1 MKTKLLLLL
10 LLANFSIYAQTNLV
24 PNGNFET
31 WTSSSQPDNWF
42 RFFSGFASQSNIAQ
56 NGASSTNMMIASG
69 TSNFINSEY
78 FPVTAGKKYKVT
90 LYHKLVKGT
99 FSSIE
104 FSLYHK
110 PGTFKSEITK
120 KTDLTFSTTEWRK
133 IEFEYTPTVSESI
146 EVDIWTY
153 GTLNSEILVDNVSMV
168 DVNDIPVQY
177 TKIPDINF
185 EKKLIALGY
194 DSGTPDGKVPTDK
207 INKITY
213 LDVSYSSI
221 TDLTGIEDFVA
232 LTNFYTM
239 QNQLVTLDV
248 SKNVNLT
255 ILRCDSNTTIETLNV
270 SENTKL
276 TQLLCGNN
284 KIKNL
289 NLSKLTDLREL
300 YCDKNQLT
308 SINLSNNTK
317 LEKLYIDNNQLTG
330 LDLTKN
336 TALKYLY
343 CKYNKPMSE
352 LNLKNG
358 KNTLIDKNSFYA
370 TENTSL
376 TCILVDDVAYSNTNW
391 TTGKDAS
398 VDFSL
403 VCSEPEYTLIPD
415 VEFEKELVRNGLDL
429 KLDGKVLTRKIEAA
443 QYLYLGDAPI
453 TDLTGLSVFTS
464 LKKLSGYNLKV
475 KSINVSKNTQLTALD
490 CSANNLE
497 TIDVTAL
504 VNLKELNLSNNN
516 LTEINLS
523 KNQALTEL
531 YLTKNKFKE
540 INLSANKALVS
551 LNCNN
556 NPLTQINV
564 SENPALKYLNC
575 TDLLITSLDVTKNPQ
590 LEFIDFERNKITSL
604 DLTKNPELLTLNSSQ
619 NPITS
624 LNLSNNK
631 KLTTLEASGSYWSAG
646 NGGSGSLT
654 SLDLTNNV
662 LLTSLDCGAN
672 QLTKLDLSANTKLQ
686 YIRCYG
692 NLITD
697 LDLSKNTEAIE
708 LSCNDN
714 KLKSLNLKN
723 GANSKIK
730 NIQFAVNPSLSCV
743 QVDDVTYSSTNWT
756 KKDATANFSSDC
768 AYTTLIPD
776 AKFEEK
782 LIALGID
789 TGAKDGKVLT
799 ANIASLTSLDVSTAG
814 ITDLTG
820 ISDFV
825 NLESLNVS
833 DNNLNKI
840 DVSKNFKLAS
850 LNVGKNQLTQVNLSN
865 NTNLQAFYC
874 NDNLFKSLDLSKN
887 KKLASIYCPNN
898 KLISLNLKNGN
909 NIASDAAGVKN
920 FTNNPDLKCIQ
931 VDDETYANTKWT
943 AFKDANAIYS
953 SNCEYTTAIPDPKF
967 EDKLIALG
975 IDSGLKDGKVATANI
990 IEITSLNVDKSEISD
1005 LTGIQ
1010 DFISLK
1016 TLSARNN
1023 TIKNVDVSKNAELA
1037 SLDLYANSLTTID
1050 VSKNILLKKLF
1061 IGNNSIS
1068 SINITNNTALTH
1080 LTFELTKIET
1090 IDLSQNKALLYLDCA
1105 NGTLKSLD
1113 ISKNPQVYYLY
1124 CSYNQLEKLNLKNG
1138 NNTIMS
1144 TNNVS
1149 FNGNS
1154 KLYCILVDDVNYAN
1168 TNWSTKKSSLATFNT
1183 ECTGELNLP
1192 ANNFTVET
1200 KGESCT
1206 GENNGEISIVGKN
1219 SFAYT
1224 ATINDKSYTFTNNS
1238 LKVTSLTPGTYKI
1251 KITIPEM
1258 IFEQN
1263 FTVTI
1268 SKAANITGKSSV
1280 TSKNVAVEITEGT
1293 APFTVFVDGTQQ
1305 FQTTDSNFNLNL
1317 EKGGLIEVATA
1328 KACEGIF
1335 SKKVAT
1341 MDLLGTLSAYP
1352 NPTSGS
1358 FEIEIPTD
1366 QKEVKIELY
1375 NFAGQ
1380 LVSTKTYSIENGKAQ
1395 LNLENQ
1401 ASGIYAAKIYLETP
1415 EYIKII
1421 KK

>member
-10 LLANFSIYAQTNLV
+10 FLLHFSSFAQTNLV

-31 WTSSSQPDNWF
+31 WSSSSQPDNWYPY
-42 RFFSGFASQSNIAQ
+42 FSGLVSQSAVAQ
-56 NGASSTNMMIASG
+56 NGTSSTNMMVASG

-78 FPVTAGKKYKVT
+78 FPVTAGKTYKVT
-90 LYHKLVKGT
+90 LYHRAVKGT
-99 FSSIE
+99 FSSIDL
-104 FSLYHK
+104 SLYHK
-110 PGTFKSEITK
+110 PSTFKSVIIK
-120 KTDLTFSTTEWRK
+120 KSDATFSTTEWRK

-153 GTLNSEILVDNVSMV
+153 GTLNSEILVDNVSVV
-168 DVNDIPVQY
+168 DIADVPVQY
-177 TKIPDINF
+177 TLIPDINF
-185 EKKLIALGY
+185 EKKLIALNI
-194 DSGTPDGKVPTDK
+194 DSGTPDGKVPTNK
-207 INKITY
+207 INKVTN

-232 LTNFYTM
+232 LTSFYTL
-239 QNQLVTLDV
+239 QNKLVTLDV

-270 SENTKL
+270 SQNTKL

-284 KIKNL
+284 KIKSL
-289 NLSKLTDLREL
+289 NLSQLTDLREL
-300 YCDKNQLT
+300 YCDQNQLT
-308 SINLSNNTK
+308 AIDLSTNAK
-317 LEKLYIDNNQLTG
+317 LEKLYINDNQLTK

-336 TALKYLY
+336 PTLKYLN
-343 CKYNKPMSE
+343 CKYNRPMSE

-376 TCILVDDVAYSNTNW
+376 TCILVDNVAYSNTNW
-391 TTGKDAS
+391 TTGKDVS

-415 VEFEKELVRNGLDL
+415 VEFEKKLVSNGLDL
-429 KLDGKVLTRKIEAA
+429 ILDGKVLTRKIAAA
-443 QYLYLGDAPI
+443 QYLYLENAPI
-453 TDLTGLSVFTS
+453 TDLTGLEVFTS
-464 LKKLSGYNLKV
+464 LKKLSCFNIKA

-504 VNLKELNLSNNN
+504 VNLKELNLSSNN
-516 LTEINLS
+516 LTTINLS
-523 KNQALTEL
+523 KNQALTDL
-531 YLTKNKFKE
+531 YLSKNKLTE
-540 INLSANKALVS
+540 INLSANKALIS
-551 LNCNN
+551 INFNN
-556 NPLTQINV
+556 NPLNQINV

-575 TDLLITSLDVTKNPQ
+575 TDVLTTSLDLTKNPDLQ
-590 LEFIDFERNKITSL
+590 FIDIERSEITSL
-604 DLTKNPELLTLNSSQ
+604 DLTKNPELSTLNSSQ
-619 NPITS
+619 TSITS

-631 KLTTLEASGSYWSAG
+631 KLTTLKTYGSYWSSG
-646 NGGSGSLT
+646 NGGAGSLT
-654 SLDLTNNV
+654 SLDLSNNV
-662 LLTSLDCGAN
+662 LLTHLDCGAN
-672 QLTKLDLSANTKLQ
+672 QLTKLDLSANTKLE
-686 YIRCYG
+686 YVRCYG

-697 LDLSKNTEAIE
+697 LDLSKNTEIVE

-730 NIQFAVNPSLSCV
+730 TIQFALNPSLSCV
-743 QVDDVTYSSTNWT
+743 QVDDIAYSSTNWT
-756 KKDATANFSSDC
+756 KKDVTANFSSDC

-776 AKFEEK
+776 VKFEEK

-799 ANIASLTSLDVSTAG
+799 ANITSLTSLDVSTSG

-820 ISDFV
+820 ISDFI
-825 NLESLNVS
+825 NLESLTVS

-840 DVSKNFKLAS
+840 DVSKNFKLTS

-865 NTNLQAFYC
+865 NKNLQAFYC
-874 NDNLFKSLDLSKN
+874 NDNLLTSLDLSKN
-887 KKLASIYCPNN
+887 KKLISVSCTNN

-909 NIASDAAGVKN
+909 NIASDGVGIRN
-920 FTNNPDLKCIQ
+920 FTSNPDLKCIQ
-931 VDDETYANTKWT
+931 VDDETYANTKWVS
-943 AFKDANAIYS
+943 FKDANAGYS
-953 SNCEYTTAIPDPKF
+953 SNCEYATAIPDPKF

-975 IDSGLKDGKVATANI
+975 IDSGVKDGKVATANI
-990 IEITSLNVDKSEISD
+990 IDITSLNVDKSEISD

-1016 TLSARNN
+1016 ALSARNN
-1023 TIKNVDVSKNAELA
+1023 AIKNVDVSKNTELT
-1037 SLDLYANSLTTID
+1037 SLDVYGNNLTTID
-1050 VSKNILLKKLF
+1050 VAKNTLLKKLF
-1061 IGNNSIS
+1061 TGNNSIS
-1068 SINITNNTALTH
+1068 SINITNNIALTH
-1080 LTFELTKIET
+1080 LTFELTRIET
-1090 IDLSQNKALLYLDCA
+1090 IDLSQNKNLLYLDCT
-1105 NGTLKSLD
+1105 NSPLKSLD
-1113 ISKNPQVYYLY
+1113 ISKNPQVYYLN
-1124 CSYNQLEKLNLKNG
+1124 CQYNQLEKLNLKNG
-1138 NNTIMS
+1138 NNTLMS
-1144 TNNVS
+1144 TNNVA
-1149 FNGNS
+1149 FYGNS

-1168 TNWSTKKSSLATFNT
+1168 TNWSNKKSSIATFNT

-1219 SFAYT
+1219 SFAYV
-1224 ATINDKSYTFTNNS
+1224 ATINDKSYAFTNNS

-1268 SKAANITGKSSV
+1268 PKGANISGKSSI

-1293 APFTVFVDGTQQ
+1293 APFTVFVDGTEQ
-1305 FQTTDSNFNLNL
+1305 FQTIDSNFNINL

-1328 KACEGIF
+1328 KACEGTF
-1335 SKKVAT
+1335 SKKVSSAEI
-1341 MDLLGTLSAYP
+1341 GTVLSAYP
-1352 NPTSGS
+1352 NPTSDAI
-1358 FEIEIPTD
+1358 EIEIPTD
-1366 QKEVKIELY
+1366 KTEVIIEL
-1375 NFAGQ
+1375 FSFGGQ
-1380 LVSTKTYSIENGKAQ
+1380 LVSRGTYNIENGRVV
-1395 LNLENQ
+1395 LNLAHQ
-1401 ASGIYAAKIYLETP
+1401 PAGIYAAKIHLETL